1 MILVV
6 VSVDITVVLSASFSV
21 VYVII
26 ARCNC
31 LISTADKS
39 SYNYNCV
46 RRVLINYT
54 CCSSAF
60 LQSTVERFRLL
71 MLLYGTICRLM
82 SHLRRRSRSSDSAS
96 RHFCFR
102 ALSLTLSFNALTRL
116 ICLLY
121 LRGTS
126 NNKII

>member
-31 LISTADKS
+31 LTSTADKS

-46 RRVLINYT
+46 RRVLIDDYT

-82 SHLRRRSRSSDSAS
+82 SHLSRRSRSSDSAS

-102 ALSLTLSFNALTRL
+102 ALSLTLGHFIFR
-116 ICLLY
+116 
-121 LRGTS
+121 
-126 NNKII
+126 